1 MTENANLITD
11 KLQQNSPRPSSWEF
25 ENQNRLISVAED
37 MSKQKSVELLLLEQ
51 NRLLKLIASLK
62 PMDECLTAVCD
73 SVSKLNSG
81 VRACI
86 LLTDD
91 QRLKFPRSI
100 TPNFPPSFG
109 QGLKDAPINELAIGT
124 CGTAVYCG
132 KPVICTDIAND
143 TRWSLGWRDLCV
155 AHGIFACHSTP
166 ILGADNLPLGSLML
180 CFDKAR
186 SPTDWEYRLAE
197 FGTQIASIV
206 FEREQSSKALR
217 ESEDKYR
224 TLFNSMGEAFALCKI
239 ILDDDRKP
247 FDVLIL
253 EVNPAHETVTGLTN
267 EETMGNTMRQL
278 IPDFDDSW
286 YETCFRVAKGG
297 ETIRFENYV
306 SSLNRWFDIYAYK
319 VGKNDDGKFAL
330 IYSDISE
337 RKQTETALKQNEE
350 RLRLA
355 VEVGRMV
362 AWEWNPHSDTIIT
375 TDNFSS
381 IYGLSK
387 IEAAGQGFALVHP
400 EDRARHQS
408 LVENAVATG
417 KGYHS
422 VFRFIRPDNGEII
435 WLEERGEAWLD
446 EKGNVQKLIGVVI
459 DITERKQAVK
469 ALRDSEEFKQR
480 ILESSNDCIK
490 VLSLNH
496 EILYMNPGGLCLIEI
511 DDFSSVCNTDWLS
524 FWQGEDREK
533 AKNAIATAKAGQ
545 IGHFQGYCPTMKDKP
560 KWWDVVVTPIRDASG
575 EVTQFVAIS
584 RDITQQKQ
592 VEVLLRESE
601 EKFRNMADNAP
612 VMIWMTDATGYC
624 TYLSRSWYEF
634 SGQTEEIGLGFGWLD
649 AVHPEDSESSKNI
662 FLDANRQKSAFQL
675 EYRLRRSDG
684 KYRTCIDAASPWF
697 GVDGQF
703 KGYIGSV
710 MDITERKQAEE
721 SLRRSE
727 ERYRTLFES
736 IEDGFC
742 VIEMMFDENNQP
754 IDYRFLEI
762 NPAFEKQTGL
772 KDAEG
777 KSIRQLVPN
786 LEAHWF
792 EIYGKVALTGEPIRF
807 ENSSQEMNRWFDVYA
822 FRFEQ
827 PESRKVAIFFKDITE
842 RKQSE
847 IQQQQRAKELT
858 QLNHS
863 LVRTTD
869 LLAERNQELN
879 SFSYIVSHD
888 LKAPLRAISN
898 LSQWIEDDL
907 QEKLD
912 EDNQRQMQLL
922 RNRVERME
930 AMIDGLLTYSRV
942 GRTEVETQSVKVKEL
957 LNEILD
963 SLVIPPTF
971 TISIQAELPTI
982 VTKRLLLSQ
991 VFANLISNAIKHHPR
1006 PDGQIEISATCKG
1019 QFYEF
1024 AVSDDGNGIAPENH
1038 DKIFG
1043 IFQTL
1048 NSRDVKESTG
1058 IGLSIVKKI
1067 VETEGGEITVTSE
1080 LGSGATFR
1088 FTWPKQPLTH

>member
-1 MTENANLITD
+1 MTEDTNLLLD
-11 KLQQNSPRPSSWEF
+11 ELLQNSPRPSSWES
-25 ENQNRLISVAED
+25 ENQNRLIVAEE
-37 MSKQKSVELLLLEQ
+37 MTEQKSAELLLLEQ
-51 NRLLKLIASLK
+51 NRLLKLIASGK
-62 PMDECLTAVCD
+62 PIDECLKSLCA

-86 LLTDD
+86 LLADD
-91 QRLKFPRSI
+91 LRLKFYRSI
-100 TPNFPPSFG
+100 TPTFPSSFG

-143 TRWSLGWRDLCV
+143 TRWSQEWRNLCV
-155 AHGIFACHSTP
+155 AHGILACYSTP
-166 ILGADNLPLGSLML
+166 ILGVDNLALGSLML
-180 CFDKAR
+180 CFDEAR

-197 FGTQIASIV
+197 YGTQVASIV
-206 FEREQSSKALR
+206 FEREQSNKALN
-217 ESEDKYR
+217 ESEEQYR

-239 ILDDDRKP
+239 ILDDDGKP

-253 EVNPAHETVTGLTN
+253 EVNPAHEAMTGFTI
-267 EETMGNTMRQL
+267 EETIGNTMRSL
-278 IPDFDDSW
+278 IPNLDDSW
-286 YETCFRVAKGG
+286 YETCFRVAQKS
-297 ETIRFENYV
+297 ETIRFESYV
-306 SSLNRWFDIYAYK
+306 SSLSRWFDIYAYK

-337 RKQTETALKQNEE
+337 RKQTETALRQNEE

-355 VEVGRMV
+355 VEVGRIV
-362 AWEWNPHSDTIIT
+362 AWEWNPFTDTIIT
-375 TDNFSS
+375 TDNLSS

-387 IEAAGQGFALVHP
+387 IEASVQGFALIHP
-400 EDRARHQS
+400 EDRARHQR
-408 LVENAVATG
+408 LVENAVVTG

-422 VFRFIRPDNGEII
+422 VFRFIRPDNGEIV
-435 WLEERGEAWLD
+435 WLDERGEAWLD
-446 EKGNVQKLIGVVI
+446 EKGNVQKLIGIAI
-459 DITERKQAVK
+459 DITERQQAVK
-469 ALRDSEEFKQR
+469 ALRDSEELKER

-490 VLSLNH
+490 VLSLNN
-496 EILYMNPGGLCLIEI
+496 EILYMNPSGLRLLEI
-511 DDFSSVCNTDWLS
+511 DNFTSVRNADWLS
-524 FWQGEDREK
+524 FWQGEDQEK
-533 AKNAIATAKAGQ
+533 AKKAIATAALGKIGQ
-545 IGHFQGYCPTMKDKP
+545 FKGYRLTRKGKP
-560 KWWDVVVTPIRDASG
+560 KWWDSIITPIRDASG
-575 EVTQFVAIS
+575 EVTQLVAIS

-592 VEVLLRESE
+592 VEDLLRENE

-612 VMIWMTDATGYC
+612 VMVWVTDATGYC
-624 TYLSRSWYEF
+624 TYLSQSWYEF
-634 SGQTEEIGLGFGWLD
+634 SGQTEETGLGLGWLEV
-649 AVHPEDSESSKNI
+649 VHPEDSETSKNI

-675 EYRLRRSDG
+675 EYRLRRKDG
-684 KYRTCIDAASPWF
+684 EYRTCIDAASPWF
-697 GVDGQF
+697 GIDGEF

-727 ERYRTLFES
+727 ERYRSLFES

-742 VIEMMFDENNQP
+742 VIEMLFDENAQP
-754 IDYRFLEI
+754 LDFRFLEI

-772 KDAEG
+772 KDVEG
-777 KSIRQLVPN
+777 KTIRQLIPN
-786 LEAHWF
+786 HDHHWF
-792 EIYGKVALTGEPIRF
+792 EIYGKVAVTGEPIRF
-807 ENSSQEMNRWFDVYA
+807 ENKAEEMNRWFDVYA

-842 RKQSE
+842 RKQAE
-847 IQQQQRAKELT
+847 IQQKQRAKELA

-863 LVRTTD
+863 LIRTTD

-879 SFSYIVSHD
+879 NFTYIVSHD

-907 QEKLD
+907 QEQLD
-912 EDNQRQMQLL
+912 ENNQRQMQLL

-930 AMIDGLLTYSRV
+930 AMIDGLLVYSRV
-942 GRTEVETQSVKVKEL
+942 GRTEVETQSVKVREL
-957 LNEILD
+957 LDEIFD

-971 TISIQAELPTI
+971 SIKIESELPTI

-1006 PDGQIEISATCKG
+1006 LDGQLEISATEKG

-1038 DKIFG
+1038 EKIFG

-1067 VETEGGEITVTSE
+1067 IETEGGEISVTSK